1 MYLQAIENSTYKHES
16 SSVNCSSASERDDTE
31 VDLSDLSDFDYEV
44 LTIQAYMLAWA
55 HFFLLISY
63 IFLLDKQKVCLEKY
77 ISASHA
83 GPPNNLEY

>member
-44 LTIQAYMLAWA
+44 LTIQAYMLA
-55 HFFLLISY
+55 
-63 IFLLDKQKVCLEKY
+63 
-77 ISASHA
+77 
-83 GPPNNLEY
+83 